1 MLVRIQNKR
10 SKSTQQK
17 SRVCFILGDRGLGPS
32 MQPCILVT
40 GSSAVDRE
48 LAAIQ
53 AEYPYFHQ
61 EICTD
66 FKGAFSQVCLADNIW
81 ITSRKPISCNLE
93 KNSIHFYLYI

>member
-1 MLVRIQNKR
+1 MQNKR
-10 SKSTQQK
+10 SKSTRQK
-17 SRVCFILGDRGLGPS
+17 SRVCCILGDRGLGPS

-40 GSSAVDRE
+40 SSSAVGRE

-93 KNSIHFYLYI
+93 KK